1 MKGKY
6 IGACKYCGQT
16 IAEASFETQE
26 AADIEATNRC
36 TCDKATYERE
46 MRERIEKAEAN
57 IDQLFGWGAGNNGF
71 SQLEPDLVEDLKDKA
86 RRCGNR
92 GIKSC
97 TIVLKNGEVAQIRAG
112 QAEIKV
118 KRSKTIKAEL

>member
-1 MKGKY
+1 MKTKY
-6 IGACKYCGQT
+6 VGACRYWGQT
-16 IAEASFETQE
+16 IAAAAFESQE
-26 AADIEATNRC
+26 AADLEATNNC
-36 TCDKATYERE
+36 KCDKATYDRE
-46 MRERIEKAEAN
+46 IRERIEKAEAN

-71 SQLEPDLVEDLKDKA
+71 SQLEQDLVEDLKDKA

-97 TIVLKNGEVAQIRAG
+97 TIVLTNGEVAQIRAG
-112 QAEIKV
+112 AAEIRV